1 MPRPPPRLR
10 PWQIFQRG
18 QPAPRSPYRRA
29 NARIRK
35 LHRLAP
41 RARVLHQVKDEADLI
56 DVNLVF
62 LTHSPKEIG
71 VSCVI
76 YP

>member
-1 MPRPPPRLR
+1 VPDLP
-10 PWQIFQRG
+10 
-18 QPAPRSPYRRA
+18 
-29 NARIRK
+29 
-35 LHRLAP
+35 P